1 MGDDETA
8 EESVVYEVSEA
19 VVKRIL
25 EVFAK
30 WDIMEDGLI
39 LIETLPN
46 IECGPRKFDV
56 TSMLR
61 EMDTNDDGRVEKS
74 EWETYWKQ
82 IVAKTGEATF
92 TTAMDEIDNAD
103 LLDKVRVLLLNKQFN
118 ADISM
123 PDEEEGEEEE
133 GEAAEL
139 SEERAKKV
147 DELFSAW
154 DPNGTGKIMLTR
166 MRAAGIKVGPTVFD
180 PTEAFAQMDTNADGS
195 VSKEELRAYFAML
208 DLDEATF
215 DLILDEMTKVAETK
229 VAIDRNLELAISMQM
244 GGVSSGGDDGEG
256 GEAAAP
262 DERQLSDAQKEHCKS
277 IFLSLGSADSLDEAI
292 DIVHCQKSATASAG
306 PHKMNVLEMLPQM
319 DENKDGKLEYSELV
333 NFLTLMMRSL
343 PSTDFEVLLEELVAN
358 SQAAKTM
365 KMLQNS

>member
-39 LIETLPN
+39 PIETLPN

-74 EWETYWKQ
+74 VCAPMVQERRMRSQHTRGGRRSRTASLATPAGCRDGLRVQEWETYWKQ

-92 TTAMDEIDNAD
+92 TTAMNEIDNAD

-195 VSKEELRAYFAML
+195 VSKEELVPGALSPALSPAHPTPAHPSPAHPKPWPRPMRTPSGSLRRGRLRRGRCVRRTRTPHIAFVRVHIALRVRAGRPI
-208 DLDEATF
+208 ATR
-215 DLILDEMTKVAETK
+215 T
-229 VAIDRNLELAISMQM
+229 
-244 GGVSSGGDDGEG
+244 
-256 GEAAAP
+256 
-262 DERQLSDAQKEHCKS
+262 H
-277 IFLSLGSADSLDEAI
+277 
-292 DIVHCQKSATASAG
+292 
-306 PHKMNVLEMLPQM
+306 
-319 DENKDGKLEYSELV
+319 
-333 NFLTLMMRSL
+333 
-343 PSTDFEVLLEELVAN
+343 
-358 SQAAKTM
+358 
-365 KMLQNS
+365 